1 MGGAHK
7 SSECIRSA
15 VLTRKDFTQ
24 QLRTNEMSCPRAAT
38 KCWMDTFSWDGYHL
52 PL

>member
-1 MGGAHK
+1 
-7 SSECIRSA
+7 
-15 VLTRKDFTQ
+15 
-24 QLRTNEMSCPRAAT
+24 MSCPRAAT